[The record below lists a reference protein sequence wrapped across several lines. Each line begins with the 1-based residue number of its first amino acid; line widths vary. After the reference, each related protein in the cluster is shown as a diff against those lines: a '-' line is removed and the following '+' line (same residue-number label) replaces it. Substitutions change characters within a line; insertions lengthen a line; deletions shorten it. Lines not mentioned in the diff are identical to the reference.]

1 MLPKVTY
8 GSTFSAILGD
18 GSVVSWGNANDG
30 GDSSAVLDKLKHVQ
44 QVQASQR
51 AFAAL
56 AMDPL

>member
-1 MLPKVTY
+1 M
-8 GSTFSAILGD
+8 
-18 GSVVSWGNANDG
+18 SWGNANDG